1 MLRSVGALALLAFGL
16 NLWASFEIVALSVA
30 ASQLAGGALG
40 VAAWAPHLPP
50 LAILLGIAAAGLA
63 GARWLFPW
71 SAPIG
76 LWLVVVGVSG
86 VLPAESTSGG
96 VTVSLGGQ
104 LVLAARLAGAANLLL
119 GGALLGGLGRWAY
132 ARSDSR

>member
-1 MLRSVGALALLAFGL
+1 MGALALLAFGL
-16 NLWASFEIVALSVA
+16 NLWAASEVVAFSRSIVRLVGDA
-30 ASQLAGGALG
+30 AG
-40 VAAWAPHLPP
+40 VTAWAPHLPP

-71 SAPIG
+71 SAPIA